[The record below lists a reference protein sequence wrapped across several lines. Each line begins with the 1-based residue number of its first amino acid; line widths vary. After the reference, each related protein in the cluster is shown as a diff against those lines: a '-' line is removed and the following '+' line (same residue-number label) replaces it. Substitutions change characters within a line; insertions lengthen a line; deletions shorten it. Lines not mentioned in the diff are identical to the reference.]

1 MNEPAEPNQP
11 AESDPRFF
19 LVAVLFEAGLGVVA
33 LGIGW
38 LVGVQPLSTWRF
50 TLDAVGWGIAATLP
64 MLVGLWWI
72 NRFPVGPLRAL
83 KQLVVEELV
92 PRFRD
97 LRLWQLAALAAA
109 AGVGEELLLRGLVQT
124 GLTNLAS
131 RVLTAPAASGVGL
144 VLAALLFGLMHP
156 LSKTYATLCLLIGLY
171 LGVIWLATGNLL
183 VPVIAHGLYDFL
195 ALVYLLSQ
203 KPETTTT
210 P

>member
-1 MNEPAEPNQP
+1 EPAEPNQP

-38 LVGVQPLSTWRF
+38 LVGVQPLQTWHF
-50 TLDAVGWGIAATLP
+50 TIDAIGWGIAATLP
-64 MLVGLWWI
+64 MLVGLWLI
-72 NRFPVGPLRAL
+72 NRFPVGPLKAL

-92 PRFRD
+92 PRFRG

-124 GLTNLAS
+124 GLTSLAS
-131 RVLTAPAASGVGL
+131 RALTPSAASAVGL
-144 VLAALLFGLMHP
+144 ILAGLLFGLMHP
-156 LSKTYATLCLLIGLY
+156 LSKTYATLCVLIGLY
-171 LGVIWLATGNLL
+171 LGAIWLATGNLL

-203 KPETTTT
+203 SPKTMTNQ
-210 P
+210 